1 MDAIVCTL
9 FFFISKNNTC
19 GCLFSFRKSLSVVVT
34 KNHEIMGRFLIDD
47 EEQLKDCQTCRCWLQ
62 RCTHATSVLI
72 FQTFYWHPRRSSS
85 STSSFFPSNKRV
97 IWNFFFFL
105 RSLEPARG
113 YPYTTLTMGCS
124 DRHRRN
130 CEVINVAP
138 YVSWPFEAQRQL
150 NIPPALALRCLLFF
164 TCRFVSSNSHNQHL
178 YLPLTSCSSAPH
190 SLTPSA
196 SLSARDQ
203 VSHP

>member
-1 MDAIVCTL
+1 MPLLVATLHTRDVCSYLPDLLLTPA
-9 FFFISKNNTC
+9 
-19 GCLFSFRKSLSVVVT
+19 SLV
-34 KNHEIMGRFLIDD
+34 LIDFIFFS
-47 EEQLKDCQTCRCWLQ
+47 LQ
-62 RCTHATSVLI
+62 QKSDMKL
-72 FQTFYWHPRRSSS
+72 
-85 STSSFFPSNKRV
+85 
-97 IWNFFFFL
+97 FFFL